1 MTIISLRK
9 LPSFWLVTFFILQV
23 SCTVTREYPFMNR
36 SCIHCDS
43 FPVYYAD
50 KYDQLVFMQKFQDGR
65 QYCNKLAAV
74 KKNEKWGFM
83 DRNGNVIIPMMYDW
97 VSCFG
102 EYGFHKSLAMAK
114 IGTDQDRMPI
124 LTPCSTVLINQKGDT
139 ITPIYC
145 IIFPIEKKLSIVN
158 NGLQLQSVGKSFA
171 VSDGKWGCIN
181 DKGTEVVKCQY
192 DLIYPFREK
201 ITFVQKSGKWG
212 MIDEKGRE
220 VIPCIYDDVCYK
232 SNCQTIDTQFDIA
245 PTTVLKKT
253 IIPYQ
258 QNGIIYMFQ
267 QNRIYSFSSDG
278 NILNINNLSN
288 H

>member
-1 MTIISLRK
+1 M
-9 LPSFWLVTFFILQV
+9 
-23 SCTVTREYPFMNR
+23 
-36 SCIHCDS
+36 
-43 FPVYYAD
+43 
-50 KYDQLVFMQKFQDGR
+50 
-65 QYCNKLAAV
+65 
-74 KKNEKWGFM
+74 
-83 DRNGNVIIPMMYDW
+83 
-97 VSCFG
+97 
-102 EYGFHKSLAMAK
+102 
-114 IGTDQDRMPI
+114 
-124 LTPCSTVLINQKGDT
+124 
-139 ITPIYC
+139 
-145 IIFPIEKKLSIVN
+145 
-158 NGLQLQSVGKSFA
+158 
-171 VSDGKWGCIN
+171 
-181 DKGTEVVKCQY
+181 VKCQY